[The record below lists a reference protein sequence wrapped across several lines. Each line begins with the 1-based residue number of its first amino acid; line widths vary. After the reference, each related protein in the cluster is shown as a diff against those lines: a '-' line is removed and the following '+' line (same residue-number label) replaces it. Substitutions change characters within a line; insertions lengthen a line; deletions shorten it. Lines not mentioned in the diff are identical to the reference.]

1 MKPVDDKD
9 SAYIN
14 HNVESNDKDPTFEV
28 GDRMIISIKKN
39 IFAKGYTLN

>member
-1 MKPVDDKD
+1 MKPVDVKD
-9 SAYIN
+9 STYVN

-28 GDRMIISIKKN
+28 SDRVIISIKEN